1 MIRQETDLGNV
12 SVGTNVITQIAGN
25 AATKCFGVRGMAA
38 RSATDG
44 LVHLLRR
51 ESMSKG
57 VVVHVNDNNTID
69 IDLHI
74 IVNRGV
80 NLTALSRSIISEV
93 RYMVSREAE
102 TEVEKVNVFIDGM
115 VAD

>member
-1 MIRQETDLGNV
+1 MIRQETELGNI
-12 SVGTNVITQIAGN
+12 SVGNNVVTQIAGN
-25 AATKCFGVRGMAA
+25 AATKCFGVRGMAV
-38 RSATDG
+38 RSAVDG

-57 VVVHVNDNNTID
+57 VFVRANEDNTLS

-80 NLTALSRSIISEV
+80 NLSALCRSIISEV
-93 RYMVSREAE
+93 RYMVSQEAE
-102 TEVEKVNVFIDGM
+102 AEVADVNVYVDGM
-115 VAD
+115 IAD